1 MIEVIF
7 ILVVIVGVIIAA
19 RRSRDEY
26 RIPPRDRGVPPPPSE
41 RVSPYAKAVA
51 LRRAKHREQKK
62 AREERER
69 RRSGNG
75 RRPATPARPKP
86 KPIRLTEQQIDKFID
101 GLPRR
106 TLEQLRQQWLNLVR
120 LDPDDFARAARFRE
134 ALLTEWAARSRRAR
148 FQDDYFKWPS
158 TEGGNG
164 DGSLRF
170 DAWHKEG
177 MLSYLGYRVGATDG
191 EAPGTRQ
198 RILDMAFSE
207 VLPPVNDPDYHQA
220 WAAPGTAARL
230 KRLAR
235 EIARF
240 VRHAKSKRS
249 ADMSSAID
257 DWEADL
263 KYLYD
268 TYYVRRFGFGW
279 PRV

>member
-1 MIEVIF
+1 MLQRSGEPH
-7 ILVVIVGVIIAA
+7 LKLRAIISECCADNSRNAA
-19 RRSRDEY
+19 RHHLG
-26 RIPPRDRGVPPPPSE
+26 IPRAIKSE
-41 RVSPYAKAVA
+41 
-51 LRRAKHREQKK
+51 HR
-62 AREERER
+62 
-69 RRSGNG
+69 
-75 RRPATPARPKP
+75 
-86 KPIRLTEQQIDKFID
+86 
-101 GLPRR
+101 
-106 TLEQLRQQWLNLVR
+106 
-120 LDPDDFARAARFRE
+120 
-134 ALLTEWAARSRRAR
+134 ARSPRNPQQAR

-263 KYLYD
+263 QYLYD